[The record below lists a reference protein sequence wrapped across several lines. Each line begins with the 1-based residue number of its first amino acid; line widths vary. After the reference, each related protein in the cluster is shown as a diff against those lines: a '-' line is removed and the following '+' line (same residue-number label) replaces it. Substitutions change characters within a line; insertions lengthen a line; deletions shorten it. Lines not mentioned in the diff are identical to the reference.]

1 MKNVIPEGL
10 QEIVGAALGKPELER
25 SPQDQPTG
33 TLLVVGD
40 VLDTHHPTLAGRVL
54 VRWLDDKVVPQE
66 DWLEPERHLSLVKG
80 DRVLVTRPAGWRE
93 WIVTGAL
100 GRRPAAAAPAAP
112 ATQTLRLGPGEG
124 LLVEG
129 HDGAPLVTLHQGPQG
144 PRLEVSSDSL
154 EISARQTLRLSAH
167 TIELISSDGGLELRT
182 DGDAVVR
189 GRFIRLN

>member
-10 QEIVGAALGKPELER
+10 QEVVGAVLGKPELER
-25 SPQDQPTG
+25 RPQDPPAG
-33 TLLVVGD
+33 NVLVVGD
-40 VLDTHHPTLAGRVL
+40 VLDTHHPTLPGRIL
-54 VRWLDDKVVPQE
+54 VRWLDDALVTQE

-100 GRRPAAAAPAAP
+100 GRRPAAAATMGPAIE
-112 ATQTLRLGPGEG
+112 TLRLGPGEG
-124 LLVEG
+124 LMIEG
-129 HDGAPLVTLHQGPQG
+129 HDGTPLVTLHQGPQG

-154 EISARQTLRLSAH
+154 EISARKTLKLSAH
-167 TIELISSDGGLELRT
+167 TIELISDDGGIELRT
-182 DGDAVVR
+182 AGDTVVR